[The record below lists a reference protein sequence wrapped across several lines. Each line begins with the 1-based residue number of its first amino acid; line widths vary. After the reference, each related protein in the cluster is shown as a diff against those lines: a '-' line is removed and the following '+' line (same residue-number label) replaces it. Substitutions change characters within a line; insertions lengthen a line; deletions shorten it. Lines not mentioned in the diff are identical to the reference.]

1 MEDLAALPSALLEV
15 KPTMLYS
22 VPTLFKRV
30 YDKIQ
35 EKARIHIYVYIS
47 VGERMWPLSKSSQLS
62 PSPALSLPF
71 PGPRHKLT

>member
-1 MEDLAALPSALLEV
+1 MPPPNKYLKQVAVVEDLAALPSALLEV

-35 EKARIHIYVYIS
+35 EKVRIGAESVCVCAR
-47 VGERMWPLSKSSQLS
+47 GQTGMM
-62 PSPALSLPF
+62 
-71 PGPRHKLT
+71 G

>member
-1 MEDLAALPSALLEV
+1 VAVVEDLAALPAALLEV

-35 EKARIHIYVYIS
+35 EKARV
-47 VGERMWPLSKSSQLS
+47 
-62 PSPALSLPF
+62 F
-71 PGPRHKLT
+71 F